1 MNHEIRKSIG
11 CNSKSDEEQI
21 VNSFNAIVEKHDT
34 RHGKITKDIITFK
47 NISVLRLMMIFMK
60 KNTTSRITVKPSHTF
75 HKQKTPR
82 KIEKEIIVVC
92 IY

>member
-21 VNSFNAIVEKHDT
+21 VNSSFNAIVEKHDT
-34 RHGKITKDIITFK
+34 RHGKKSQKISLRSK

-60 KNTTSRITVKPSHTF
+60 IPH
-75 HKQKTPR
+75 
-82 KIEKEIIVVC
+82 
-92 IY
+92 